1 MEIYVARGGQQSGPF
16 PLDEVRRQLAAGEL
30 SLEDLGWTEGQ
41 SEWVQLRSFPALN
54 ATAPTPPL
62 PAAPTPPTL
71 PAPTAAASLPA
82 AAAYLPPAP
91 AAARVEQSGLA
102 IASLILG
109 ILGVTAVPVLTS
121 LPAVICGHMAKA
133 EIRKSGGR
141 LSGEGM
147 ATAGL
152 ITGYFSLVCCILF
165 VIGMIALFAIPAFMQ
180 ARGKALE
187 TRGLANGRMIAVACR
202 AYAADH
208 DGQFPPTLQALVPQY
223 LPDAKSLVCAL
234 RSANDTAG
242 FRYFGGRDNDPEQK
256 VLLASEQTSKDG
268 RNVVVRV
275 SGLVEMENLSA
286 TTLPEPL

>member
-1 MEIYVARGGQQSGPF
+1 MEIHVARGGQQSGPF

-30 SLEDLGWTEGQ
+30 SPEDLAWTEGQ
-41 SEWVQLRSFPALN
+41 TEWVQLRSFPGLN
-54 ATAPTPPL
+54 ATAPTLPL

-71 PAPTAAASLPA
+71 PAQTTAASLPA

-109 ILGVTAVPVLTS
+109 ILGVTAVPVITS
-121 LPAVICGHMAKA
+121 VPAVICGHMAKA

-165 VIGMIALFAIPAFMQ
+165 VIGLIALFAIPAFMQ
-180 ARGKALE
+180 QRSKALE
-187 TRGLANGRMIAVACR
+187 SPNRPHDRVIAAARLA
-202 AYAADH
+202 
-208 DGQFPPTLQALVPQY
+208 
-223 LPDAKSLVCAL
+223 LPA
-234 RSANDTAG
+234 
-242 FRYFGGRDNDPEQK
+242 PH
-256 VLLASEQTSKDG
+256 
-268 RNVVVRV
+268 
-275 SGLVEMENLSA
+275 
-286 TTLPEPL
+286 